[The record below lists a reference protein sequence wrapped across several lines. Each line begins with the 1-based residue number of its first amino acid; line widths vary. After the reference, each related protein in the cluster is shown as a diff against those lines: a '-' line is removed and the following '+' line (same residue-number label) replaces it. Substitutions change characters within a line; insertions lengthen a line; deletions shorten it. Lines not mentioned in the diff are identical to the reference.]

1 MWPDLSQLSDN
12 IFSKYK
18 KEEILWISINL
29 EQDFRMKMLADNF
42 LKPSSGDMV
51 AFVRTVNA
59 KNPILSVVTV
69 HDQGFTNVRN
79 ANANLR

>member
-1 MWPDLSQLSDN
+1 
-12 IFSKYK
+12 
-18 KEEILWISINL
+18 
-29 EQDFRMKMLADNF
+29 MKMLADNF
-42 LKPSSGDMV
+42 LNPSSGDMV